1 MIDKRVASVEAALT
15 DLEAGA
21 SVMVGGFG
29 GAGFPAYL
37 VRALLERGTRDLT
50 MIVNG
55 CGTERTGIGILIA
68 NRQVRKVVC
77 SFPVSRSA
85 KSGLDAFLGQVDR
98 AELELEITPQGTLA
112 ERIRAG
118 GAGVPAFFTPTGAG
132 TVFAEG
138 KETRVID
145 GRTCVLEHA
154 LTADYAFVR
163 ATRADRLGNLVF
175 RLAQRNFN
183 PIMAM
188 AARTTIAEVYS
199 VVEAGELSPEEV
211 VTPGI
216 FVQRVLQVEDDMARR
231 RVEGPLG

>member
-1 MIDKRVASVEAALT
+1 MIDKRAASVEAAIA
-15 DLEAGA
+15 DLDDGA

-37 VRALLERGTRDLT
+37 VHALRERGTRDLT

-85 KSGLDAFLGQVDR
+85 KSGLDTFLGQVER
-98 AELELEITPQGTLA
+98 GELELEITPQGTLA

-132 TVFAEG
+132 TVFAQG
-138 KETRVID
+138 KETREID
-145 GRTCVLEHA
+145 GRECVLEHA

-163 ATRADRLGNLVF
+163 ATSADRLGNLTY

-188 AARTTIAEVYS
+188 AARTTVAEVYA
-199 VVEAGELSPEEV
+199 VVEAGALSPEAI

-216 FVQRVLQVEDDMARR
+216 FVQRVVQVEDDLPRR